1 MDNRPI
7 GVFDSGLGGLTALK
21 ELVEIMPCEDFIYFG
36 DTGRIPYGTKS
47 PDTVIKYTR
56 QDINFLKSFDIK
68 GILVACGTA
77 SSVALPTLKNEID
90 IPIFGVVES
99 ACQAAVTAT
108 RNNKI
113 GILGTATTIKSKS
126 YEKGI
131 LRLNENIEVFS
142 VACPMFV
149 PIVENG
155 YFGKDNPVANIIA
168 KEYLSE
174 LIEKGVD
181 TIILGCTHYPLLS
194 DVIKNIIDDNV
205 VLINSGKE
213 SADNLAK
220 CLSGDANC
228 CQDKV
233 GNIKFYVSD
242 TVEEFSKT
250 AQVFLNREVTNKVDK
265 IDIENF

>member
-21 ELVEIMPCEDFIYFG
+21 ELIEIMPCEDFIYFG

-68 GILVACGTA
+68 GILVACGTV
-77 SSVALPTLKNEID
+77 SSVALPVVKKEID
-90 IPIFGVVES
+90 IPIYGVVES
-99 ACQAAVTAT
+99 ACQAAVKFT
-108 RNNKI
+108 RNKKI
-113 GILGTATTIKSKS
+113 GILGTATTINSKS

-131 LRLNENIEVFS
+131 LKLNKNIEVFS
-142 VACPMFV
+142 KACPMFV

-155 YFGKDNPVANIIA
+155 YFQKDNPVANIIV
-168 KEYLSE
+168 KEYLNDF
-174 LIEKGVD
+174 IEKGVD
-181 TIILGCTHYPLLS
+181 TIILGCTHYPILT
-194 DVIKNIIDDNV
+194 DVIRNVIDDNV

-220 CLSGDANC
+220 CFSGEMSC
-228 CQDKV
+228 CQDKF
-233 GNIKFYVSD
+233 GSIKFYVSD

>member
-21 ELVEIMPCEDFIYFG
+21 ELIEIMPHEDFIYFG

-47 PDTVIKYTR
+47 SETVIKYTR
-56 QDINFLKSFDIK
+56 QDINFLKTFDIK
-68 GILVACGTA
+68 GILAACGTA
-77 SSVALPTLKNEID
+77 SSVALPAIKNEFD
-90 IPIFGVVES
+90 IPIYGVVES
-99 ACQAAVTAT
+99 ACIAAVKAT
-108 RNNKI
+108 KNNKI

-126 YEKGI
+126 YERVLLSLKKDI
-131 LRLNENIEVFS
+131 QVFS

-155 YFGKDNPVANIIA
+155 YFFKDDAVANIIV
-168 KEYLSE
+168 KDYLRD
-174 LIEKGVD
+174 LKINDVD

-194 DVIKNIIDDNV
+194 DVIKNHINDNI

-220 CLSGDANC
+220 NILKNDKC
-228 CQDKV
+228 CENKKGIV
-233 GNIKFYVSD
+233 RFYVSD
-242 TVEEFSKT
+242 TVESFSKT
-250 AQVFLNREVTNKVDK
+250 AQIFLGSKVTNNVKK